1 MRNTDAVVEL
11 VSMAIAEHNAER
23 LASGNFA
30 GQLISAENREVILEY
45 VREDSDAFDCSGD
58 LQGIIDSVRGFVE
71 RMAMAEIDSIE
82 AQWFYDSESLTERQR
97 EDKVSDFISECL
109 YFDMNNGYYI
119 KGA

>member
-1 MRNTDAVVEL
+1 MRNTEAILEL

-23 LASGNFA
+23 LESGNFA
-30 GQLISAENREVILEY
+30 GQLIPKEQKEVILEY
-45 VREDSDAFDCSGD
+45 VREGSDAFDCSGD

-71 RMAMAEIDSIE
+71 RMAMAEIDIIE
-82 AQWFYDSESLTERQR
+82 GQWFYDSESLTETER

-119 KGA
+119 KEA